1 MQIII
6 SNDAKSAI
14 TDIYDYSYN
23 ISSNYASRIIN
34 QIYDAIYNLQNSP
47 YIGRYVPEFSD
58 KHFENLSVKN
68 IELFIIF
75 LKKIKQFLYVTYFA
89 EGKILIYFL
98 KFMKKN
104 YLIFL
109 INYLFKFLF
118 GYIPNPLHGLY
129 NMHLNLLLQFLLLR
143 HFLLIDKQLSQPFLS
158 ELVLLYQ
165 YHLK

>member
-6 SNDAKSAI
+6 SDDAKSAI

-23 ISSNYASRIIN
+23 ISSNYASRIVN
-34 QIYDAIYNLQNSP
+34 QIYDAIYDLQDSP
-47 YIGRYVPEFSD
+47 YIGRYVPELSD
-58 KHFENLSVKN
+58 KQFRERICEN

-75 LKKIKQFLYVTYFA
+75 TEKIIQFLYDTYFA

-109 INYLFKFLF
+109 INYLFKF
-118 GYIPNPLHGLY
+118 
-129 NMHLNLLLQFLLLR
+129 FLDR
-143 HFLLIDKQLSQPFLS
+143 FQTHPMISIIWS
-158 ELVLLYQ
+158 
-165 YHLK
+165 